1 MGRKIMKT
9 NTKAEKQYHDFVYK
23 DDKQKIVKRISDAIY
38 NCQDISKV
46 IRVLYSV
53 EEQLQEGK

>member
-1 MGRKIMKT
+1 MKT

-38 NCQDISKV
+38 KCQDISKV
-46 IRVLYSV
+46 IRLLYSV